1 MRKFRMKVNGKIY
14 EVEVEEIGGTPV
26 SQTAPLTQ
34 TVVEPE
40 VEKPSNNEILPEGAE
55 VVRAPLPGKII
66 SLHVKVGQQVNE
78 GDLLVVLEAMKME
91 NEIFAGQSGVVREI
105 MVGEGA
111 AVDAE
116 DILVVIVA

>member
-78 GDLLVVLEAMKME
+78 GDLLVVWKL
-91 NEIFAGQSGVVREI
+91 
-105 MVGEGA
+105 
-111 AVDAE
+111 
-116 DILVVIVA
+116 